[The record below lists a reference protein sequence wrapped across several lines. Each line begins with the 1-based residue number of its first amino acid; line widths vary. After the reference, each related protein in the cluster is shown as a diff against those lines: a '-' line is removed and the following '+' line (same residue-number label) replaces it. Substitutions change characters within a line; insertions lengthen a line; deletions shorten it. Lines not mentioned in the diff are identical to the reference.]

1 MFQYAWGWRYA
12 SAQTKT
18 IVFIFHVNGNWIRAM
33 ALSLDGIIPQ
43 MKYTMTDAA
52 SLQDNTL
59 WFAST
64 DEVNMVGEMLILK
77 LMETDIATIL

>member
-1 MFQYAWGWRYA
+1 
-12 SAQTKT
+12 
-18 IVFIFHVNGNWIRAM
+18 M
-33 ALSLDGIIPQ
+33 ALYLDGIIHQ
-43 MKYTMTDAA
+43 MKYTMIDAA

-64 DEVNMVGEMLILK
+64 DEVNMVGEMLLLK